1 MVTIGVRD
9 NCRLIELNSYF
20 AIMTPMKFQR
30 RLLIVSFLFIALINP
45 AYSDVSKGKELSA
58 SCVACHGDNG
68 ISLNP
73 VWPKLA
79 GQNPKYLAA
88 QLHEFKKGPDGNRN
102 NAVMYGIAMT
112 LSDSDINNLSDYY
125 ASLKPTVGVVKDDY
139 LELGRSIYRGGN
151 MDIKMQACMSC
162 HGPNGQGNYAAAI
175 PMLSGQ
181 HSQYTYQQLKNFQI
195 STRSNDYNK
204 MMRNIVHRMTDEEM
218 KAVASYIEGLY

>member
-1 MVTIGVRD
+1 
-9 NCRLIELNSYF
+9 
-20 AIMTPMKFQR
+20 MKFEH
-30 RLLIVSFLFIALINP
+30 LSLVCIFLFISFINP
-45 AYSDVSKGKELSA
+45 AYSDVAKGKELSV

-79 GQNPKYLAA
+79 GQNPKYLEA
-88 QLHEFKKGPDGNRN
+88 QLYEFKKGPDGKRN

-112 LSDSDINNLSDYY
+112 LSDSDISNLSAYY
-125 ASLKPTVGVVKDDY
+125 ASLKSSVGLVKDDY
-139 LELGRSIYRGGN
+139 LELGRNIYRGGN
-151 MDIKMQACMSC
+151 MEIKMQACMSC

-181 HSQYTYQQLKNFQI
+181 HSEYTYQQLKKFQA

>member
-1 MVTIGVRD
+1 
-9 NCRLIELNSYF
+9 
-20 AIMTPMKFQR
+20 MKFQHQ
-30 RLLIVSFLFIALINP
+30 LFLSIILAITLINP
-45 AYSDVSKGKELSA
+45 VYSDVAKGKDLSA

-79 GQNPKYLAA
+79 GQNQKYLEA
-88 QLHEFKKGPDGNRN
+88 QLHEFKKGPDGKRN

-112 LSDSDINNLSDYY
+112 LSDSDITNLSAYY
-125 ASLKPTVGVVKDDY
+125 ASLKSSVGLVKDDY
-139 LELGRSIYRGGN
+139 LELGRNIYRGGN

-181 HSQYTYQQLKNFQI
+181 HSEYTYQQLKKFQA

>member
-1 MVTIGVRD
+1 
-9 NCRLIELNSYF
+9 
-20 AIMTPMKFQR
+20 MKFHSG
-30 RLLIVSFLFIALINP
+30 LITYIFLALILINP
-45 AYSDVSKGKELSA
+45 AYSDVEKGKELSA
-58 SCVACHGDNG
+58 SCAACHGDDG

-79 GQNPKYLAA
+79 GQNPKYLAS

-102 NAVMYGIAMT
+102 NAVMYGIAV
-112 LSDSDINNLSDYY
+112 NLSDQDIEDLSEYY
-125 ASLKPTVGVVKDDY
+125 STLKSTVGLTKDEY
-139 LELGRSIYRGGN
+139 LELGRNIYRGGN
-151 MDIKMQACMSC
+151 MEIKMQACISC

-181 HSQYTYQQLKNFQI
+181 HSQYTYQQLKNFQTSI
-195 STRSNDYNK
+195 RSNDYNK

>member
-1 MVTIGVRD
+1 
-9 NCRLIELNSYF
+9 
-20 AIMTPMKFQR
+20 MKFHSG
-30 RLLIVSFLFIALINP
+30 LITYIFLALILINP
-45 AYSDVSKGKELSA
+45 AYSDVEKGKELSA
-58 SCVACHGDNG
+58 SCAACHGDDG

-79 GQNPKYLAA
+79 GQNPKYLAS

-102 NAVMYGIAMT
+102 NAVMYGIAV
-112 LSDSDINNLSDYY
+112 NLSNQDIEDLSEYY
-125 ASLKPTVGVVKDDY
+125 SSLKSTVGLTKDEY
-139 LELGRSIYRGGN
+139 LELGRNIYRGGN
-151 MDIKMQACMSC
+151 MEIKMQACISC

-181 HSQYTYQQLKNFQI
+181 HSKYTYQQLKNFQT
-195 STRSNDYNK
+195 SMRSNDYNK

>member
-1 MVTIGVRD
+1 
-9 NCRLIELNSYF
+9 
-20 AIMTPMKFQR
+20 MKFHSG
-30 RLLIVSFLFIALINP
+30 LITYIFLALILINP
-45 AYSDVSKGKELSA
+45 AYSDVEKGKELSA
-58 SCVACHGDNG
+58 SCAACHGDDG

-79 GQNPKYLAA
+79 GQNPKYLAS

-102 NAVMYGIAMT
+102 NAVMYGIAV
-112 LSDSDINNLSDYY
+112 NLSDQDIKDLSEYY
-125 ASLKPTVGVVKDDY
+125 SSLRSTVGLTKDEY
-139 LELGRSIYRGGN
+139 LELGRNIYRGGN
-151 MDIKMQACMSC
+151 MEIKIQACISC

-181 HSQYTYQQLKNFQI
+181 HSQYTYQQLKNFQT
-195 STRSNDYNK
+195 SMRSNDYNK

>member
-1 MVTIGVRD
+1 
-9 NCRLIELNSYF
+9 
-20 AIMTPMKFQR
+20 MKFHSG
-30 RLLIVSFLFIALINP
+30 LITYIFLALIFINP
-45 AYSDVSKGKELSA
+45 AYSDVEKGKELSA
-58 SCVACHGDNG
+58 SCAACHGDDG

-79 GQNPKYLAA
+79 GQNPKYLAS

-102 NAVMYGIAMT
+102 NAVMYGIAV
-112 LSDSDINNLSDYY
+112 NLSDQNIEDLSEYY
-125 ASLKPTVGVVKDDY
+125 SSLKSSVGLTKDSY
-139 LELGRSIYRGGN
+139 LELGRNIYRGGN
-151 MDIKMQACMSC
+151 MEIKIQACISC

-181 HSQYTYQQLKNFQI
+181 HAQYTYQQLKNFQTSI
-195 STRSNDYNK
+195 RSNDYNK

>member
-1 MVTIGVRD
+1 
-9 NCRLIELNSYF
+9 
-20 AIMTPMKFQR
+20 MKFHSG
-30 RLLIVSFLFIALINP
+30 LITYIFLALILINP
-45 AYSDVSKGKELSA
+45 AYSDVEKGKELSA
-58 SCVACHGDNG
+58 SCAACHGDDG

-79 GQNPKYLAA
+79 GQNPKYLAS

-102 NAVMYGIAMT
+102 NAVMYGIAV
-112 LSDSDINNLSDYY
+112 NLSDQDIENLSEYY
-125 ASLKPTVGVVKDDY
+125 SSLKSTVGLTKDEY
-139 LELGRSIYRGGN
+139 LELGRNIYRGGN
-151 MDIKMQACMSC
+151 MEIKMQACISC

-181 HSQYTYQQLKNFQI
+181 HSQYTYQQLKNFQTSI
-195 STRSNDYNK
+195 RSNDYNK

>member
-1 MVTIGVRD
+1 
-9 NCRLIELNSYF
+9 
-20 AIMTPMKFQR
+20 MKFHSG
-30 RLLIVSFLFIALINP
+30 LITYIFLALIPINP
-45 AYSDVSKGKELSA
+45 AYSDVEKGKELSA
-58 SCVACHGDNG
+58 SCAACHGDDG

-79 GQNPKYLAA
+79 GQNPKYLAS

-102 NAVMYGIAMT
+102 NAVMYGIAV
-112 LSDSDINNLSDYY
+112 NLSDQDIEDLSEYY
-125 ASLKPTVGVVKDDY
+125 SSLKSTVGLTKDEY
-139 LELGRSIYRGGN
+139 LELGRNIYRGGN
-151 MDIKMQACMSC
+151 MEIKMQACISC

-181 HSQYTYQQLKNFQI
+181 HSQYTYQQLKNFQTSI
-195 STRSNDYNK
+195 RSNDYNK

>member
-1 MVTIGVRD
+1 
-9 NCRLIELNSYF
+9 
-20 AIMTPMKFQR
+20 MKFHSG
-30 RLLIVSFLFIALINP
+30 LITYIFLALILINP
-45 AYSDVSKGKELSA
+45 AYSDVEKGKELSA
-58 SCVACHGDNG
+58 SCAACHGDDG

-79 GQNPKYLAA
+79 GQNPKYLAS

-102 NAVMYGIAMT
+102 NAVMYGIAV
-112 LSDSDINNLSDYY
+112 NLSDQDIEDLSEYY
-125 ASLKPTVGVVKDDY
+125 SSLKSTVGLTKDEY
-139 LELGRSIYRGGN
+139 LELGRNIYRGGN
-151 MDIKMQACMSC
+151 MEIKIQACISC

-181 HSQYTYQQLKNFQI
+181 HSQYTYQQLKNFQT
-195 STRSNDYNK
+195 SMRSNDYNK

>member
-1 MVTIGVRD
+1 
-9 NCRLIELNSYF
+9 
-20 AIMTPMKFQR
+20 MKF
-30 RLLIVSFLFIALINP
+30 LLSLFYILLVASNLINP
-45 AYSDVSKGKELSA
+45 VYSSDIAKGKELSV
-58 SCVACHGDNG
+58 SCAACHGDNG

-79 GQNPKYLAA
+79 GQNPKYLAS
-88 QLHEFKKGPDGNRN
+88 QLYAFRKGAEGNRN

-112 LSDSDINNLSDYY
+112 LSDSDIEDLSAYY
-125 ASLKPTVGVVKDDY
+125 ASLESKVGLTQDKY
-139 LELGRSIYRGGN
+139 LDLGRNIYRGGN
-151 MDIKMQACMSC
+151 MEIKIQACISC

-181 HSQYTYQQLKNFQI
+181 HSQYTYQQLKNFQA
-195 STRSNDYNK
+195 SVRSNDYNK

>member
-1 MVTIGVRD
+1 
-9 NCRLIELNSYF
+9 
-20 AIMTPMKFQR
+20 MKFHSG
-30 RLLIVSFLFIALINP
+30 LITYIFLALILINP
-45 AYSDVSKGKELSA
+45 AYSDVEKGKELSA
-58 SCVACHGDNG
+58 SCAACHGDDG

-79 GQNPKYLAA
+79 GQNPKYLAS

-102 NAVMYGIAMT
+102 NAVMYGIAV
-112 LSDSDINNLSDYY
+112 NLSDQDIEDLSEYY
-125 ASLKPTVGVVKDDY
+125 SSLKSTVGLTKDEY
-139 LELGRSIYRGGN
+139 LKLGRNIYRGGN
-151 MDIKMQACMSC
+151 MEIKMQACISC

-181 HSQYTYQQLKNFQI
+181 HSQYTYQQLKNFQTSI
-195 STRSNDYNK
+195 RSNDYNK

>member
-1 MVTIGVRD
+1 
-9 NCRLIELNSYF
+9 
-20 AIMTPMKFQR
+20 MKFHSG
-30 RLLIVSFLFIALINP
+30 LITYIFLSLILINP
-45 AYSDVSKGKELSA
+45 AYSDVEKGRELSA
-58 SCVACHGDNG
+58 SCAACHGNDG

-79 GQNPKYLAA
+79 GQNPKYLAS

-102 NAVMYGIAMT
+102 NAVMYGIAV
-112 LSDSDINNLSDYY
+112 NLSDQDIEDLSEYY
-125 ASLKPTVGVVKDDY
+125 SYLKSSVGLTKDEY
-139 LELGRSIYRGGN
+139 LELGRNIYRGGN
-151 MDIKMQACMSC
+151 MEIKMQACISC

-181 HSQYTYQQLKNFQI
+181 HAQYTYQQLKNFQT
-195 STRSNDYNK
+195 SVRSNDYNK

>member
-1 MVTIGVRD
+1 
-9 NCRLIELNSYF
+9 
-20 AIMTPMKFQR
+20 MKFHSG
-30 RLLIVSFLFIALINP
+30 LITYIFLALILINP
-45 AYSDVSKGKELSA
+45 AYSDVEKGKELSA
-58 SCVACHGDNG
+58 SCAACHGNDG

-79 GQNPKYLAA
+79 GQNPKYLAS

-102 NAVMYGIAMT
+102 NAVMYGIAV
-112 LSDSDINNLSDYY
+112 NLSDQDIDDLSEYY
-125 ASLKPTVGVVKDDY
+125 SSLKSTVGLTKDEY
-139 LELGRSIYRGGN
+139 LELGRNIYRGGN
-151 MDIKMQACMSC
+151 MEIKMQACISC

-181 HSQYTYQQLKNFQI
+181 HSQYTFQQLKNFQT
-195 STRSNDYNK
+195 SMRSNDYNK

>member
-1 MVTIGVRD
+1 
-9 NCRLIELNSYF
+9 
-20 AIMTPMKFQR
+20 MKFQH
-30 RLLIVSFLFIALINP
+30 RLLACIFLVTNLINP
-45 AYSDVSKGKELSA
+45 AYSDVAKGKELSA

-79 GQNPKYLAA
+79 GQNPKYLES

-112 LSDSDINNLSDYY
+112 LSDSDITNLSAYY
-125 ASLKPTVGVVKDDY
+125 ASLKSSVGLVKDDY
-139 LELGRSIYRGGN
+139 LDLGRNIYRCGN

-181 HSQYTYQQLKNFQI
+181 HSEYTYQQLKKFQA